1 MLRRQTTTLVT
12 GSSRLTMKDI
22 KDRISIQVGLSG
34 YSFKIQ
40 AEQFEHSSG
49 WMGAERIFSTPEF
62 QKRYSEVELS
72 VFTPKCT
79 LIPAQFHV
87 PENARMMLSD
97 VVAVSDEESVEFVE
111 VPEFAAVLLYSN
123 TSVGSISRVI
133 SETVLRTDGTKARP
147 LPEVYYMLKQLP
159 DIPDYNKILVSYKD
173 DSLYLVIA
181 QGKSLLFCNTFKAP
195 DFTTAQYFIFLA
207 MKKLQLNP
215 EVSSIFFRTPLDQE
229 QEMSLY
235 RYFKNVEQF

>member
-1 MLRRQTTTLVT
+1 M
-12 GSSRLTMKDI
+12 TMKEI
-22 KDRISIQVGLSG
+22 KDRVSIQVGLSG
-34 YSFKIQ
+34 YSFRIQ

-62 QKRYSEVELS
+62 QKRYEDVELS

-79 LIPAQFHV
+79 LVPAQFHIA
-87 PENARMMLSD
+87 ENSRQMLSD
-97 VVAVSDEESVEFVE
+97 VVALADDDAVEYVA
-111 VPEFAAVLLYSN
+111 VPEFAAVMLYSN
-123 TSVGSISRVI
+123 TPVGSIVRVI
-133 SETVLRTDGTKARP
+133 SETVLRTDGTKAKA
-147 LPEVYYMLKQLP
+147 LPETYYMLKHLQE
-159 DIPDYNKILVSYKD
+159 IPDYNKILVSYKD
-173 DSLYLVIA
+173 EHLYLVIA

-207 MKKLQLNP
+207 MKTLQLNP

-235 RYFKNVEQF
+235 RYFKNVEQI

>member
-1 MLRRQTTTLVT
+1 MQET
-12 GSSRLTMKDI
+12 GSSRMTMKDI

-40 AEQFEHSSG
+40 ADEFEHSSG
-49 WMGAERIFSTPEF
+49 WMSAERIFSTPEF
-62 QKRYSEVELS
+62 QKRYSEVEVS
-72 VFTPKCT
+72 VFSPKCA
-79 LIPAQFHV
+79 LVPAQFHV
-87 PENARMMLSD
+87 PENSRQMLSD
-97 VVAVSDEESVEFVE
+97 VVSLTDDESVEFVH
-111 VPEFAAVLLYSN
+111 VPEFAAVMLYSN
-123 TSVGSISRVI
+123 TVVGAMSRVI

-147 LPEVYYMLKQLP
+147 LPEAYYMLKQLSV
-159 DIPDYNKILVSYKD
+159 IHDYNKILDSYKD

-215 EVSSIFFRTPLDQE
+215 EVSSIFFRTPLDQD

-235 RYFKNVEQF
+235 RYFKNVEQI

>member
-1 MLRRQTTTLVT
+1 
-12 GSSRLTMKDI
+12 MKDT

-34 YSFKIQ
+34 YSF
-40 AEQFEHSSG
+40 QFKADGVERSSG
-49 WMGAERIFSTPEF
+49 WMSAERIFSTPEF
-62 QKRYSEVELS
+62 QKRYSEVEVS

-79 LIPAQFHV
+79 LVPAQFHL
-87 PENARMMLSD
+87 PENSRLMLSE
-97 VVAVSDEESVEFVE
+97 VVNLTDDEFVE
-111 VPEFAAVLLYSN
+111 YVPVPEFAAVLLYSN
-123 TSVGSISRVI
+123 TAVGSMARVV

-147 LPEVYYMLKQLP
+147 LPELYYMLRHLSFM
-159 DIPDYNKILVSYKD
+159 PDYNKILASYKD

-181 QGKSLLFCNTFKAP
+181 QGKSLLLCNTFKAP

-215 EVSSIFFRTPLDQE
+215 EVSSIFFRTPLDQD

-235 RYFKNVEQF
+235 RYFKNVEQI

>member
-1 MLRRQTTTLVT
+1 
-12 GSSRLTMKDI
+12 MKDM

-34 YSFKIQ
+34 YSFKLQ
-40 AEQFEHSSG
+40 ADGVERSSG
-49 WMGAERIFSTPEF
+49 WLSAERIFSTPEF
-62 QKRYSEVELS
+62 QKRYSEVEIS
-72 VFTPKCT
+72 VFTPKCA
-79 LIPAQFHV
+79 LVPSQFHV
-87 PENARMMLSD
+87 PESSRQMLSD
-97 VVAVSDEESVEFVE
+97 VVSLADDEGVEYVQ
-111 VPEFAAVLLYSN
+111 VPEFAAVLLFSN
-123 TSVGSISRVI
+123 TVAGAMSRVV
-133 SETVLRTDGTKARP
+133 SETVLRTDGSKARP
-147 LPEVYYMLKQLP
+147 LPEIYYMIKQLA
-159 DIPDYNKILVSYKD
+159 DIPEYNKILASYKD

-235 RYFKNVEQF
+235 RYFKNVEQI

>member
-1 MLRRQTTTLVT
+1 M
-12 GSSRLTMKDI
+12 TMKEI
-22 KDRISIQVGLSG
+22 KDRVSIQVGLSG
-34 YSFKIQ
+34 YSFRIQ

-62 QKRYSEVELS
+62 QKRYEEVELS

-79 LIPAQFHV
+79 LVPSQFHIA
-87 PENARMMLSD
+87 ENSRQMLSD
-97 VVAVSDEESVEFVE
+97 VVALADDDAVEYVA
-111 VPEFAAVLLYSN
+111 VPEFAAVMLYSN
-123 TSVGSISRVI
+123 TPVGSIVRVI
-133 SETVLRTDGTKARP
+133 SETVLRTDGTKAKA
-147 LPEVYYMLKQLP
+147 LPETYYMLKHLQE
-159 DIPDYNKILVSYKD
+159 IPDYNKILVSYKD
-173 DSLYLVIA
+173 EHLYLVIA

-235 RYFKNVEQF
+235 RYFKNVEQI